1 MARRLSAE
9 DALRPGANP
18 SVEDL
23 YRLING
29 INPTEA
35 SLMHHREK
43 DRRYV
48 IKARLQSLL
57 LRRFP
62 DVVTIEDD
70 GEGTVV
76 LMHIDG
82 DRDFCHAVVDDLDED
97 VRALVDLW
105 LDEDEHE

>member
-1 MARRLSAE
+1 MASRLSAE
-9 DALRPGANP
+9 EALRPGAKP
-18 SVEDL
+18 GVEDL
-23 YRLING
+23 YVLING

-57 LRRFP
+57 LRRYP
-62 DVVTIEDD
+62 EMVTIEDD

-82 DRDFCHAVVDDLDED
+82 DRDFCHAVVEDLDED
-97 VRALVDLW
+97 VRPLVALW
-105 LDEDEHE
+105 LDADE